1 MWASSFIHLCTCTHV
16 RTHTHTHTCSIGL
29 PPLLDAFP
37 RVVCDVMLVLLIHTG
52 SGVCIHCSSAQTDA
66 HFMHECRTLS
76 LSVVGVS
83 VRRSCTC
90 FWDGAGGRGGGG
102 SGCIWRAEGWRVE
115 GVSGLWFGVF
125 RLVLDDSGPEPAGD
139 IPFSG

>member
-16 RTHTHTHTCSIGL
+16 RTHTHTHAASDFRPCLMHFHGSCVTSCWFCSYIL
-29 PPLLDAFP
+29 AAEYVFTAALH
-37 RVVCDVMLVLLIHTG
+37 R
-52 SGVCIHCSSAQTDA
+52 QTRISCMNA
-66 HFMHECRTLS
+66 ELFLS
-76 LSVVGVS
+76 LLWACLCGAAALA
-83 VRRSCTC
+83 
-90 FWDGAGGRGGGG
+90 FGMEQAGGGGGG

-125 RLVLDDSGPEPAGD
+125 RLVLDDSGPEPTGD